1 MAKDTTNATETR
13 KRNAELK
20 KKFGEFIKEGQDP
33 EKLYGQW
40 SKAIFGDQQV
50 DDALLHF
57 ALSQAKA
64 AGIDPTVPRQIY
76 VKDGK
81 VIIAIEGLVTIAE
94 NTGNY
99 GGTTRPEFEM
109 SADGN
114 TIINCAIGVQKVVKG
129 NVITS
134 WQEVDFTEYAT
145 DDTFWKDKPK
155 TMIKKVALAHALRAA
170 FSACAGMYIA
180 EEVAKGGGMTAPA
193 ATPNVLDEINKAK
206 TRKDLQTI
214 IKGLSVAEQKR
225 VAPVIAEKMKDLK

>member
-1 MAKDTTNATETR
+1 MAKDTTEATKQR
-13 KRNAELK
+13 QRNAELK
-20 KKFGEFIKEGQDP
+20 KKFGEFLKEGQDP

-40 SKAIFGDQQV
+40 CKAIFGETTP

-109 SADGN
+109 SDDGN
-114 TIINCAIGVQKVVKG
+114 TIISCAIGVQKVVKG

-134 WQEVDFTEYAT
+134 WQEVDFKEYAT
-145 DDTFWKDKPK
+145 EDTFWKEKPK

-180 EEVAKGGGMTAPA
+180 EEVAKGGGMAAPA
-193 ATPNVLDEINKAK
+193 GTPDVLSEIENAK
-206 TRKDLQTI
+206 SRKDLQKI
-214 IKGLSVAEQKR
+214 IKSLSVAEQKR
-225 VAPVIAEKMKDLK
+225 VAPVIAERMKELK